1 MPRADEPPVPEGGR
15 EIRLEG
21 PTLWIALGLLGAALL
36 AAFLVGRFTAP
47 APSAAG
53 GILGP
58 GGAAATDAA
67 PTDVPVEETL
77 SFFDREEG
85 EGQVAEPRREASPRA
100 PAAGPA
106 LAGSP
111 SNPAGEWFV
120 QVFAGR
126 DRQAAELVAR
136 QLRGR
141 GHPVRLDAEREG
153 SGSLYKVRVGAY
165 ANREEADRAAEVLR
179 KEGSSGAW
187 VARLPR

>member
-1 MPRADEPPVPEGGR
+1 MPRGDEAPVPEGGR

-21 PTLWIALGLLGAALL
+21 PILWVALALLGGALVL
-36 AAFLVGRFTAP
+36 AFLAGRWTAP
-47 APSAAG
+47 AAAVDG
-53 GILGP
+53 GIP
-58 GGAAATDAA
+58 GVAGRAAADAA
-67 PTDVPVEETL
+67 PAEVPVEETL
-77 SFFDREEG
+77 SFFDRAEG
-85 EGQVAEPRREASPRA
+85 EGQVAEPRREASARA
-100 PAAGPA
+100 PSG
-106 LAGSP
+106 GSGGASPPP
-111 SNPAGEWFV
+111 SPAGEWFV

-165 ANREEADRAAEVLR
+165 GSREEADRAAEVLR

-187 VARLPR
+187 VTRLPR